1 MGKGGREAI
10 FEKVSRHKVSNP
22 PLLTLNKKLKK
33 IQDVSKISLINAK
46 FSRCSPS
53 VHFPYDG
60 YKF

>member
-10 FEKVSRHKVSNP
+10 FEKVSRHGERRGG
-22 PLLTLNKKLKK
+22 LLTLNKKLKK